1 MPSIN
6 VYGLWFE
13 PTAILSMSLFLFLTI
28 SSIAGSGN
36 AGEVGQTIREV
47 EELFEKRKAEKKSEP
62 KTYAVATYLKEY
74 LQKWVTWLIC
84 QLSFPSDSKCCMI
97 K

>member
-1 MPSIN
+1 
-6 VYGLWFE
+6 
-13 PTAILSMSLFLFLTI
+13 MSVSLFLTI

-74 LQKWVTWLIC
+74 LQK
-84 QLSFPSDSKCCMI
+84 
-97 K
+97 

>member
-1 MPSIN
+1 
-6 VYGLWFE
+6 
-13 PTAILSMSLFLFLTI
+13 MSVSLFLTI

-47 EELFEKRKAEKKSEP
+47 EEFEKRKAEKKSEP

-74 LQKWVTWLIC
+74 LQK
-84 QLSFPSDSKCCMI
+84 
-97 K
+97 